1 MCPPHRPPPLPAP
14 HPVPPGARTLPH
26 DARTQPPFPLLRR
39 RPRWPTLVLSLS
51 ALLLPHKAEGAP
63 APAPLVAALRAGIVL
78 TTAACAALFTDSFAL
93 FTSLVGSLAISLQT
107 TILPPLFYARICGP
121 RAGPLRTSLAVGM
134 ACAGALVAAASVAA
148 VVGDLARGQGASP
161 EGAARL

>member
-1 MCPPHRPPPLPAP
+1 MCPPHRPPPPRP
-14 HPVPPGARTLPH
+14 HPPPAYLPSS
-26 DARTQPPFPLLRR
+26 RLGVGLP
-39 RPRWPTLVLSLS
+39 LVLSLS

-78 TTAACAALFTDSFAL
+78 TTAACAALFTDSCIRSLHEPRRVLGDLAADDDPSAAL
-93 FTSLVGSLAISLQT
+93 L
-107 TILPPLFYARICGP
+107 
-121 RAGPLRTSLAVGM
+121 RADLRAAGGALRTSLAVGM